1 MRILMLNNEFP
12 PLGGGTG
19 VVNYYL
25 LKAFDAVPDIWVD
38 LVTSSRSRNTVENDQ
53 FGERINIF
61 KVPVNNRNIHHAS
74 NRELLT
80 YTWRGLNY
88 SRKLLRLY
96 HYDLSFAFSTVPAGA
111 IAHALHVFGNVPYLV
126 SLQGPDVP
134 GFEARYNYLYPLLK
148 PVIRRIWNGAAKVTA
163 ISRQH
168 QQLAHDTMPE
178 LEIPI
183 VYNGVDTTQFSPT
196 KNPSRRDEVNILC
209 VGRLIERKG
218 QDHLLRAFANLRS
231 KFGSPVRLTLVG
243 TGDAEV
249 SLKKLAADLRVANNV
264 HFTGV
269 VSGDIVVQ
277 VFREADVFVLPSQNE
292 GMSVAVLEAMACGLP
307 VVVTDT
313 GGTAELV
320 QENVNGFVIPWSNV
334 NDLTEKLALLVRDQ
348 QLRHRMGNASRQT
361 AMNFSWS
368 AMARKYLELCVEIT
382 KGTVDPAVSRD
393 HDSCRVVQ

>member
-19 VVNYYL
+19 VVNYHL

-38 LVTSSRSRNTVENDQ
+38 LVTSSRSHNTGESDR

-88 SRKLLRLY
+88 SRKLLRRY

-111 IAHALHVFGNVPYLV
+111 ISYALHVFDHVPYLI

-148 PVIRRIWNGAAKVTA
+148 PVIRRIWNRAAKVTA

-183 VYNGVDTTQFSPT
+183 VYNGVDTTRFSPA
-196 KNPSRRDEVNILC
+196 KNPPRNDEINIVC
-209 VGRLIERKG
+209 VGRLIDRKG
-218 QDHLLRAFANLRS
+218 QDHLLRAFANLHLRS
-231 KFGSPVRLTLVG
+231 ELTVKLTLVG
-243 TGDAEV
+243 TGDAEA
-249 SLKKLAADLRVANNV
+249 SLKKLAADLRVTDDV

-269 VSGDIVVQ
+269 VSSDVMPQ
-277 VFREADVFVLPSQNE
+277 VFREAEVFVLPSQNE
-292 GMSVAVLEAMACGLP
+292 GMSIALLEAMACGLP

-320 QENVNGFVIPWSNV
+320 KENVNGFIVPWSNV
-334 NDLTEKLALLVRDQ
+334 NNLTEKLALLVSDQ
-348 QLRHRMGNASRQT
+348 QMRHRMGNASRQT
-361 AMNFSWS
+361 AMNFSWLT
-368 AMARKYLELCVEIT
+368 MARKYLELCVEIA
-382 KGTVDPAVSRD
+382 KGSLPPSVSRE
-393 HDSCRVVQ
+393 HESCRVVP